1 MMKMKELYDLNHTM
15 ARKFLEQF
23 EYPWQALDGIGQMI
37 LDLASNLDDEY
48 EQIADQVWVHKSTQI
63 AKTANLNGPCII
75 GAKTEVRPGAFIR
88 GNALVGENCV
98 VGNSTELKNVI
109 LLIMFRFR
117 TITMLVI
124 QFSGIMLIWELDPSL
139 PMSKV
144 TNHSW

>member
-1 MMKMKELYDLNHTM
+1 
-15 ARKFLEQF
+15 
-23 EYPWQALDGIGQMI
+23 MI